1 MRVNIVGRDFT
12 VKDEDR
18 EYAESKTDKLV
29 RYFDL
34 TQLITFTMN
43 KKDNKGEYEVECI
56 VDVEKH
62 DDFVASGRAED
73 LRKAIDISVEK
84 AGRQLRDFKEK
95 LKTSHR

>member
-62 DDFVASGRAED
+62 DDFVSTAEAQEA
-73 LRKAIDISVEK
+73 KAAIDAATEK
-84 AGRQLRDFKEK
+84 SARQLSDFKEK
-95 LKTSHR
+95 LKQSR